1 MTSQVT
7 NANEKAP
14 VVVNTTDLVS
24 PGRVSET
31 TTLGANE
38 KDVVETSMELGRN
51 SSVSTPSTAHHLNPF
66 DTDIEAA
73 RSSDNLNLN
82 RKSIS
87 AQPSHQTNQDCSVW
101 PGQDHWKR
109 KAKAAKRENRMC
121 NCLAHLS
128 RRNRIIVKLLI
139 AMLVIGAAVG
149 VGVGIS
155 KPLGADIWKPQGS

>member
-1 MTSQVT
+1 MTSQIT
-7 NANEKAP
+7 NNNEKAP
-14 VVVNTTDLVS
+14 VVVNTTDLVPS
-24 PGRVSET
+24 SRVSET
-31 TTLGANE
+31 TTLGANNE
-38 KDVVETSMELGRN
+38 KDVVETSMDLGRN

-66 DTDIEAA
+66 DADIEAA

-87 AQPSHQTNQDCSVW
+87 AQPSHNQDCSVW

-139 AMLVIGAAVG
+139 ALLIIGIAVG

>member
-1 MTSQVT
+1 MAPQT
-7 NANEKAP
+7 NNTDSSEKGP
-14 VVVNTTDLVS
+14 VVVNTTDLVHS
-24 PGRVSET
+24 SNVSGT

-66 DTDIEAA
+66 DADIEAL
-73 RSSDNLNLN
+73 RSSDNLN

-87 AQPSHQTNQDCSVW
+87 ATPPNPNCSVW

-109 KAKAAKRENRMC
+109 KAKAAKRQNRTC
-121 NCLAHLS
+121 NCMAHLS
-128 RRNRIIVKLLI
+128 KRNRIIAKLLLGLLI
-139 AMLVIGAAVG
+139 IGIAVG

-155 KPLGADIWKPQGS
+155 KPLGADIWKPKGA